1 MITRRS
7 LTRLTAVAACSVA
20 TLTGCAFHGLNSL
33 PLPGTV
39 GRGAD
44 ATVYHVELANIGTLE
59 ANSPVM
65 IGDVIVGSVS
75 RMVVKGWN
83 ADVEVSVKPDVVVP
97 SNAVATVGQTSLLGS
112 MHIALDPPVGEPP
125 SGRLTPGST
134 LALNRTSTYPSTE
147 QTLSSLSVLVNGGGL
162 GKIGDLVT
170 EFNAALNGREDKIR
184 DLLTRLDDIV
194 GMFADQ
200 RDDIN
205 ASITA
210 LNRLAGTLAGQQEV
224 ITTAL
229 QRIPPA
235 LDVLVKQRPQITTAL
250 EKFGRFSDTATNLIH
265 ATRDDLLTNLRN
277 LEPTVKALA
286 DVGPNLGTV
295 LAYAPTYPYP
305 QNFIDRAIR
314 GDYLNQFITFDF
326 TVPRLKRGLFLGT
339 RWGQEGLPLTPAP
352 GDPWFA
358 NYTKDPLGMPLTP
371 PPPAAVATVP
381 PLVDPIPDDG
391 QSAPAAPV
399 VQSGEHDP
407 SDPSAV
413 PAPQSDSPIA
423 PAPSEPVAPNE
434 GGN

>member
-7 LTRLTAVAACSVA
+7 LTRLAAVAACSVA

-44 ATVYHVELANIGTLE
+44 AIVYHVELANIGTLE

-65 IGDVIVGSVS
+65 ISDVIVGSVS
-75 RMVVKGWN
+75 RMVVKGWH
-83 ADVEVSVKPDVVVP
+83 ADVEVSVEPDVVVAA
-97 SNAVATVGQTSLLGS
+97 NAVATVGQTSLLGS
-112 MHIALDPPVGEPP
+112 MHIALDPPLGQSP
-125 SGRLTPGST
+125 SGRLSPGAT
-134 LALNRTSTYPSTE
+134 LELNQTSTYPSTE

-170 EFNAALNGREDKIR
+170 EFNAALGGREDKIR
-184 DLLTRLDDIV
+184 DLLTQLDNIV
-194 GMFADQ
+194 GMFANQ

-210 LNRLAGTLAGQQEV
+210 LNRLAGTLSGQQEV

-235 LDVLVKQRPQITTAL
+235 LDILVKERPRITTAL
-250 EKFGRFSDTATNLIH
+250 EKFGRFSDTATNLVN
-265 ATRDDLLTNLRN
+265 ATREDLLTNLRN

-295 LAYAPTYPYP
+295 LAFAPTYPYP

-352 GDPWFA
+352 GDPFFA

-371 PPPAAVATVP
+371 PPASVATMP
-381 PLVDPIPDDG
+381 PLVDPAPADG
-391 QSAPAAPV
+391 QPAAPAPVDQASAPAPEPQPESPAAV
-399 VQSGEHDP
+399 AP
-407 SDPSAV
+407 SDAV
-413 PAPQSDSPIA
+413 ES
-423 PAPSEPVAPNE
+423 NG

>member
-1 MITRRS
+1 MITRLS
-7 LTRLTAVAACSVA
+7 LTRLTAVVACSVA

-44 ATVYHVELANIGTLE
+44 ATTYHVELANIGTLE

-65 IGDVIVGSVS
+65 ISDVIVGSVS
-75 RMVVKGWN
+75 RMVVKGWH

-97 SNAVATVGQTSLLGS
+97 ANAVATVGQTSLLGS
-112 MHIALDPPVGEPP
+112 MHIALDPPLGQPP
-125 SGRLTPGST
+125 SGRLAPGAT
-134 LALNRTSTYPSTE
+134 LELNQTSTYPSTE

-170 EFNAALNGREDKIR
+170 EFNAALGGREDKIR
-184 DLLTRLDDIV
+184 DLLTQLDNIV
-194 GMFADQ
+194 GMFANQ

-210 LNRLAGTLAGQQEV
+210 LNRLAGTLSGQQEV

-235 LDVLVKQRPQITTAL
+235 LDILVKERPRITTAL
-250 EKFGRFSDTATNLIH
+250 EKFGRFSDTATNLVH

-295 LAYAPTYPYP
+295 LAYAPAFPYP

-352 GDPWFA
+352 GDPWFS
-358 NYTKDPLGMPLTP
+358 NYTKDPLNMPLTP
-371 PPPAAVATVP
+371 TPPAVATMP
-381 PLVDPIPDDG
+381 PLVDP
-391 QSAPAAPV
+391 APADPASVPAPEPQPESTAV
-399 VQSGEHDP
+399 LAP
-407 SDPSAV
+407 SDPA
-413 PAPQSDSPIA
+413 
-423 PAPSEPVAPNE
+423 EPNG

>member
-1 MITRRS
+1 MSARRS
-7 LTRLTAVAACSVA
+7 LTRLTVTAACAAA

-44 ATVYHVELANIGTLE
+44 ATTYHVELANIGTLE

-65 IGDVIVGSVS
+65 IGDVIVGSAS
-75 RMVVKGWN
+75 RMAVKGWH

-97 SNAVATVGQTSLLGS
+97 ANAVATVGQTSLLGS
-112 MHIALDPPVGEPP
+112 MHIALDPPLGQSP
-125 SGRLTPGST
+125 SGRLSPGAT
-134 LALNRTSTYPSTE
+134 LELDQTSTYPSTE

-170 EFNAALNGREDKIR
+170 EFNAALGGREDQIR

-194 GMFADQ
+194 GMFANQ

-210 LNRLAGTLAGQQEV
+210 LNRLAGTLSGQQEV

-235 LDVLVKQRPQITTAL
+235 LDVLVKERPRITTAL
-250 EKFGRFSDTATNLIH
+250 EKFGQFSDTATKLVH

-295 LAYAPTYPYP
+295 LAYAPAFPYP

-352 GDPWFA
+352 GDPWFS
-358 NYTKDPLGMPLTP
+358 NYTKDPLNMPLTP
-371 PPPAAVATVP
+371 PPPAVATMP
-381 PLVDPIPDDG
+381 PLVDPTPDEG
-391 QSAPAAPV
+391 QADPPAATP
-399 VQSGEHDP
+399 P
-407 SDPSAV
+407 SDPA
-413 PAPQSDSPIA
+413 A
-423 PAPSEPVAPNE
+423 APNG

>member
-75 RMVVKGWN
+75 DMVVKGWN

-97 SNAVATVGQTSLLGS
+97 ANAVATVGQTSLLGS
-112 MHIALDPPVGEPP
+112 MHIALDPPLGQSP
-125 SGRLTPGST
+125 SGRLTPGAT
-134 LALNRTSTYPSTE
+134 LALDRTSTYPSTE

-210 LNRLAGTLAGQQEV
+210 LNRLAGTLSGQQEV

-235 LDVLVKQRPQITTAL
+235 LDVLVKQRPRITTAL
-250 EKFGRFSDTATNLIH
+250 EKFGKFSDTATSLVH

-371 PPPAAVATVP
+371 PPPTAVATVP
-381 PLVDPIPDDG
+381 PLVDPAPEDG
-391 QSAPAAPV
+391 QSAEAAPV
-399 VQSGEHDP
+399 AQSGE
-407 SDPSAV
+407 
-413 PAPQSDSPIA
+413 PAPPPDSPVAVA
-423 PAPSEPVAPNE
+423 PADPVAPNE

>member
-1 MITRRS
+1 MSARRS
-7 LTRLTAVAACSVA
+7 LARLTVIAACA
-20 TLTGCAFHGLNSL
+20 ATTLTGCAFHGLNSL

-44 ATVYHVELANIGTLE
+44 ATTYHVELANIGTLE

-65 IGDVIVGSVS
+65 IGDVVVGSVS
-75 RMVVKGWN
+75 RMVVKGWH

-97 SNAVATVGQTSLLGS
+97 ANAVATVGQTSLLGS
-112 MHIALDPPVGEPP
+112 MHIALDPPLGQSP
-125 SGRLTPGST
+125 SGRLSPGAT
-134 LALNRTSTYPSTE
+134 LELNQTSTYPSTE

-170 EFNAALNGREDKIR
+170 EFNAALGGREDQIR

-194 GMFADQ
+194 GMFANQ

-210 LNRLAGTLAGQQEV
+210 LNRLAGTLSGQQEV

-235 LDVLVKQRPQITTAL
+235 LDILVKERPRITTAL
-250 EKFGRFSDTATNLIH
+250 EKFGQFSDTATKLVH

-295 LAYAPTYPYP
+295 LAYAPTFPYP

-352 GDPWFA
+352 GDPWFS
-358 NYTKDPLGMPLTP
+358 NYTKDPLNMPLTP
-371 PPPAAVATVP
+371 PPPAVATMP
-381 PLVDPIPDDG
+381 PLVDPTPDEG
-391 QSAPAAPV
+391 QSDPPAATP
-399 VQSGEHDP
+399 H
-407 SDPSAV
+407 SDPA
-413 PAPQSDSPIA
+413 A
-423 PAPSEPVAPNE
+423 APNG

>member
-7 LTRLTAVAACSVA
+7 LTRLTAVAVCSVT

-97 SNAVATVGQTSLLGS
+97 ANAVGTVGQTSLLGS

-125 SGRLTPGST
+125 SGRLTPGAT

-210 LNRLAGTLAGQQEV
+210 LNRLAGTLSGQQEV

-250 EKFGRFSDTATNLIH
+250 EKFGRFSDTATNLVH

-371 PPPAAVATVP
+371 APPEAVATVP
-381 PLVDPIPDDG
+381 PLVDPVPDED
-391 QSAPAAPV
+391 QSAQAAPV
-399 VQSGEHDP
+399 
-407 SDPSAV
+407 A
-413 PAPQSDSPIA
+413 QSDSPVPG
-423 PAPSEPVAPNE
+423 PASDPAAPNE